1 MSTRRHP
8 HLTAAPIRGIMTV
21 LRHQSQ
27 SGLNARIVQRHERLA
42 KALFFVPHGR
52 RLFVVGAMRGSPWG
66 PPVPLDAGRS
76 ARVVSASLR
85 LNARE
90 AGCCSPQS
98 RGRHVARAVSFDWS
112 QSPNNRRDHQPVAVG
127 ARTRPVGRRVE
138 VGPPSDD
145 FRLRVFDRIG
155 GRRRLSLPARWPRSP
170 TTISTRRPQTGGST
184 ERGGA

>member
-112 QSPNNRRDHQPVAVG
+112 QSPNNHRDHQPVAVG